1 MKTSNPG
8 ISVLSF
14 APQPLDLPELKVVI
28 KRSRVAG
35 PDSEDNLSIH
45 VAFDLT
51 NTGSLDWHRVD
62 ATFMIFDASGR
73 IIGSNRETFDQRIA
87 AGRTCEL
94 EIGISRFQ
102 GVLVT
107 AWRDKFQGG
116 RLSED
121 MESVHLVV
129 SAHAYTCE
137 QQSLGEINLPDT
149 ADTPVSILFGQI
161 DSVVSAVGGM
171 VWKAPPAEEDGMVF
185 VHMNVV
191 LQNLSA
197 EYLPSVWLIA
207 DIRDKLGLSLG
218 SAGSSDELYPGE
230 LRMLSQVETINDDEK
245 TKGAIVALALRAY
258 RLVATGMDIHRGATH
273 DPTATRRGWGAG
285 ASSLVG

>member
-1 MKTSNPG
+1 MKTFSPG
-8 ISVLSF
+8 KPVLAF
-14 APQPLDLPELKVVI
+14 APQPLDLPEAKVVI

-51 NTGSLDWHRVD
+51 NIGSLDWYRVD
-62 ATFMIFDASGR
+62 ATFMIFDSSGR
-73 IIGSNRETFDQRIA
+73 VIGSNRETFDQRIA

-102 GVLVT
+102 GVLLT
-107 AWRDKFQGG
+107 AWRDQFQGR

-121 MESVHLVV
+121 LESVHLAV
-129 SAHAYTCE
+129 SAHAYTYE
-137 QQSLGEINLPDT
+137 QQSLGELNVPDS
-149 ADTPVSILFGQI
+149 ADTPASILFGQI
-161 DSVVSAVGGM
+161 DGVVSAVGGM

-191 LQNLSA
+191 LQNLSK

-207 DIRDKLGLSLG
+207 DIRDKC
-218 SAGSSDELYPGE
+218 
-230 LRMLSQVETINDDEK
+230 VF
-245 TKGAIVALALRAY
+245 
-258 RLVATGMDIHRGATH
+258 
-273 DPTATRRGWGAG
+273 RR
-285 ASSLVG
+285 S